1 MLPLAVMLLAMQ
13 GLPFLSRLNI
23 KSEIKKLLEER
34 GSENN

>member
-23 KSEIKKLLEER
+23 KSEIKNLFGGR
-34 GSENN
+34 GQIL